1 MEHSP
6 RYDLCIIGGAGHV
19 GLPLA
24 VSFANT
30 GVSTVIFDIDE
41 NALEI
46 VKKGNF
52 PFKEE
57 GGDEALRQALKSGK
71 LTASIDPTVIRDSRF
86 LISVIGTPIDE
97 HLNPDFGGINRLIE
111 TYLPYFRNGHILI
124 LRSTV
129 YPGTT
134 KNIQSRFRE
143 RGLDV
148 RLAFCPERIVQGK
161 ALIELRT
168 QPQILSAFDDETY
181 NAVRDLFQRLTEK
194 KIFRVDLMEAELAK
208 LFSNAWRYITFA
220 VANQFYMIA
229 EENGLDYKKIDYAM
243 RKDYPR
249 NTNMPT
255 PGFAAGPCLFKD
267 TMQLSAFARN
277 SFFLGHSAMLV
288 NEGLPQFII
297 EQLKQISNLSK
308 KTIGILG
315 MAFKANN
322 DDSRASLSF
331 KLKKIA
337 EMECKNVLCHDVYI
351 SNSQFS
357 TIDEILQ
364 RADIII
370 LATPH
375 DEYLTIDPKK
385 YPGKTFIDIWSVLP
399 TSKET

>member
-181 NAVRDLFQRLTEK
+181 NAVRDLFQRLTK
-194 KIFRVDLMEAELAK
+194 KNI
-208 LFSNAWRYITFA
+208 
-220 VANQFYMIA
+220 
-229 EENGLDYKKIDYAM
+229 
-243 RKDYPR
+243 PR
-249 NTNMPT
+249 
-255 PGFAAGPCLFKD
+255 
-267 TMQLSAFARN
+267 
-277 SFFLGHSAMLV
+277 
-288 NEGLPQFII
+288 
-297 EQLKQISNLSK
+297 
-308 KTIGILG
+308 
-315 MAFKANN
+315 
-322 DDSRASLSF
+322 
-331 KLKKIA
+331 
-337 EMECKNVLCHDVYI
+337 
-351 SNSQFS
+351 
-357 TIDEILQ
+357 
-364 RADIII
+364 
-370 LATPH
+370 
-375 DEYLTIDPKK
+375 
-385 YPGKTFIDIWSVLP
+385 
-399 TSKET
+399 